1 MSWQAVTWVLEQSQS
16 TLGARLVL
24 LSIASHANREGKQSW
39 PSVETICIETRLS
52 RREVQYA
59 LRDLEEL
66 GELITHARK
75 ARTNSYEL
83 PHVGIWVGAQSLHPL
98 GRNLR
103 QKGAQSSAHE
113 PLRNS
118 QKKNLPEKQEE
129 NSSISVLREPSKDIT
144 QEERESEVNRLSIG
158 RAIKNL
164 ARGKK
169 LSQSTLSLDE
179 QKAELKRRGYL
190 Q

>member
-59 LRDLEEL
+59 LRDLETM
-66 GELITHARK
+66 GELVTHVRRAK
-75 ARTNSYEL
+75 TNSYEL
-83 PHVGIWVGAQSLHPL
+83 SQVEVWVGAQSLHPQ

-103 QKGAQSSAHE
+103 QKGAQSSAPE
-113 PLRNS
+113 PLKNS

-129 NSSISVLREPSKDIT
+129 ILSVSVGEPSKPISDT
-144 QEERESEVNRLSIG
+144 ERQAEVDRLIIG
-158 RAIKNL
+158 RGIKTL
-164 ARGKK
+164 AKQKQIPHSTMDIEQQKQELRKRGF
-169 LSQSTLSLDE
+169 
-179 QKAELKRRGYL
+179 L

>member
-16 TLGARLVL
+16 TLGSRLVL

-59 LRDLEEL
+59 LRDLEES

-75 ARTNSYEL
+75 AQTNSYEL
-83 PHVGIWVGAQSLHPL
+83 PHVGIWLGAQSLHPQ

-103 QKGAQSSAHE
+103 QKGAQSSAPE

-129 NSSISVLREPSKDIT
+129 DSSISVLEPPQSIT
-144 QEERESEVNRLSIG
+144 QEERESEVNRLSIN
-158 RAIKNL
+158 RAIKTL
-164 ARGKK
+164 ARKREIP
-169 LSQSTLSLDE
+169 QSTMSLDE
-179 QKAELKRRGYL
+179 QKAELRRLGYL
-190 Q
+190 H